1 MARKPH
7 THEAEAK
14 VEAPATEA
22 VDTPQVVVTEQ
33 APVVEERKLSA
44 QTLAEM
50 EEGRRTLAER
60 AKNP

>member
-1 MARKPH
+1 MPRKPA
-7 THEAEAK
+7 THHETT
-14 VEAPATEA
+14 APATEVA
-22 VDTPQVVVTEQ
+22 ETPQVVVTEQ
-33 APVVEERKLSA
+33 APVEEAPKLSA